1 VDGEPAASYPGFMD
15 ELRACCAKVLALS
28 GDAVLVFV
36 GRSPES
42 LFDYLSG
49 ILAQS
54 SWSERC
60 VLLNLSLWQGPGD
73 RHQRVT
79 PAARQALQAQLR
91 ELGLDPTS
99 ILRSPSPVVLIDV
112 IASGGSLGRLVQ
124 LLTAPSQGGLSDA
137 EAVRRRLRIV
147 GITERKKNS
156 PNTWRWHQQVSW
168 AAQFRPSV
176 LKSVSVP
183 WHLWNYLGNIQEKV
197 ARTNPPWRWGDAEM
211 LRPPREA
218 RHAAALRLALAVYE
232 RGLHGPERL
241 GFASELARQ
250 PAMRSRWLRQLVLE
264 IRRAAA

>member
-1 VDGEPAASYPGFMD
+1 VDGEPAASYPGFME
-15 ELRACCAKVLALS
+15 ELRVCCARVLALA
-28 GDAVLVFV
+28 GDALLVFV

-49 ILAQS
+49 VLAQS

-60 VLLNLSLWQGPGD
+60 ILLNLSLWQGSGD

-79 PAARQALQAQLR
+79 TPAREALQAQVR
-91 ELGLDPTS
+91 ELGLDPMS
-99 ILRSPSPVVLIDV
+99 IMRSRNPVALIDV

-124 LLTAPSQGGLSDA
+124 LLTVAPGSPSDA

-183 WHLWNYLGNIQEKV
+183 WHLWDYLGNVQEKV
-197 ARTNPPWRWGDAEM
+197 ARTNPPGRWGDSEM
-211 LRPPREA
+211 FRPPREA

-232 RGLHGPERL
+232 RGCQAPERL
-241 GFASELARQ
+241 AFASELARQ

-264 IRRAAA
+264 IRRTAA